1 MTRFVV
7 GGSTAV
13 VTGAAGGIGY
23 AVAHELSSDPDRK
36 DRPKS
41 AAEAQAR
48 FDAYL
53 NNLHIAAPRSGLGAA
68 TGAFIDDLVNRA
80 NRYRDHLFV
89 CFDDPRIPGT
99 SNEIERFFG
108 NSKQLLRHAVG
119 CGSTTNTVVAN
130 LGAEP
135 LMACRQIHQPE
146 ALTALRASA
155 PSTADFRGARS
166 RIARDE
172 VPGIRQRSAVRH
184 LDPFTKRLLAEWL
197 HPEPVEQLYA

>member
-1 MTRFVV
+1 L
-7 GGSTAV
+7 A
-13 VTGAAGGIGY
+13 
-23 AVAHELSSDPDRK
+23 
-36 DRPKS
+36 
-41 AAEAQAR
+41 
-48 FDAYL
+48 
-53 NNLHIAAPRSGLGAA
+53 
-68 TGAFIDDLVNRA
+68 NRA

-99 SNEIERFFG
+99 SNDIERLFG

-135 LMACRQIHQPE
+135 LMACRQIRQSE
-146 ALTALRASA
+146 ALTALRALA

-166 RIARDE
+166 RIAHDE

-184 LDPFTKRLLAEWL
+184 LDSFTKRLLADWL
-197 HPEPVEQLYA
+197 HPKLSG